1 MAKQIKWTKKTFED
15 FCTYGMLN
23 SDEIYILES
32 RIKGTPI
39 SIQASHLCCSEST
52 VSRTIAMMKK
62 RYDAVQKQHP
72 DLFPP
77 RKYSAKETWMD
88 EH

>member
-1 MAKQIKWTKKTFED
+1 MANQVKWSRKTFED
-15 FCTYGMLN
+15 FCKYGMLN

-32 RIKGTPI
+32 RIQGTPI
-39 SIQASHLCCSEST
+39 SEQSYQLNVSPST
-52 VSRTIAMMKK
+52 VSRMISKMKK
-62 RYDAVQKQHP
+62 KYDTVQKLHP